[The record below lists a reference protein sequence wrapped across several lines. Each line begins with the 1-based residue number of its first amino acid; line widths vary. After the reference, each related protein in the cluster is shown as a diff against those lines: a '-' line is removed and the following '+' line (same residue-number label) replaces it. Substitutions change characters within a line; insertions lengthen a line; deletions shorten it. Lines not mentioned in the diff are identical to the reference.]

1 MVKSRIVAAAVALA
15 GVGAAGLYVRA
26 TPRVP
31 AQTGRA
37 NASATV
43 RKQDFVR
50 GVRLSGSVEAVN
62 AKTIAAPRLAGQ
74 NKNSLV
80 IMRLIANGRSVQAGD
95 PLVEFDRQEQL
106 RNALDRR
113 AELTDLDQQIKK
125 REAEEVAAR
134 ATDDSTL
141 EQARS
146 AQEKARLELVKND
159 MLPKIQAEKNTLG
172 FEEAEAKLKQ
182 LQETYD
188 LKRRAAAADIKI
200 LEIRRDRSETT
211 MRQAESNAE
220 KMLVT
225 SPLPGV
231 AVIKTTFKNGGN
243 MTEFMEGDEVRP
255 GQPVV
260 EVVNPAVMR
269 VRARVNQ
276 ADMNEL
282 RVGEKVRVGLDA
294 YPDLSFDGAI
304 DQVSPIGQQ
313 STLSP
318 KVRNFIVLVL
328 VNGAHP
334 NLMPDLTAS
343 LDVELERVSG
353 ALVVPRDAIVFEGE
367 HAFVRVQRGGRLE
380 RQDVTSGAMNT
391 HEAVVT
397 SGLQDGVT
405 VARNAAGVKWRSCG
419 SAACSPR
426 SASSR
431 WWPPPA
437 SR

>member
-26 TPRVP
+26 TPRLP
-31 AQTGRA
+31 EQSARA
-37 NASATV
+37 NAAATV
-43 RKQDFVR
+43 KRQDFVR
-50 GVRLSGSVEAVN
+50 SVRLSGTVEAVD
-62 AKTIAAPRLAGQ
+62 ATTIAAPRLSGQ
-74 NKNSLV
+74 NNNSLV
-80 IMRLIANGRSVQAGD
+80 IMRLINNGKTVKPGD
-95 PLVEFDRQEQL
+95 PLVEFDRQDQL

-113 AELTDLDQQIKK
+113 AELTDLEQQIKK
-125 REAEEVAAR
+125 REAEEIAAR
-134 ATDDSTL
+134 ASDDSTL
-141 EQARS
+141 EQAKS
-146 AQEKARLELVKND
+146 AQEKARLELLKND

-282 RVGEKVRVGLDA
+282 RVGQFVRVGLDA
-294 YPDLSFDGAI
+294 YPDLAFDGAV
-304 DQVSPIGQQ
+304 DQISPIGQQ

-328 VNGAHP
+328 VKGSHP

-343 LDVELERVSG
+343 LDVELERIAG
-353 ALVVPRDAIVFEGE
+353 ALVVPRDAVVLEGE
-367 HAFVRVQRGGRLE
+367 QAYVRVQRGGRLD
-380 RQDVTSGAMNT
+380 RQDVTVGPMNT
-391 HEAVVT
+391 HEAVIAA
-397 SGLQDGVT
+397 GLQEGTT
-405 VARNAAGVKWRSCG
+405 VARNAAGVVK
-419 SAACSPR
+419 
-426 SASSR
+426 
-431 WWPPPA
+431 
-437 SR
+437 